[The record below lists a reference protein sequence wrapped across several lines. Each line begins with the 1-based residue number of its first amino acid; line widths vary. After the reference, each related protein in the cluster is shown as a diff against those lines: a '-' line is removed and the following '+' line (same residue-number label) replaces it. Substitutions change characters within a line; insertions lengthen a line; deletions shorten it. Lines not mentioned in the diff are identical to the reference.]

1 MRPIS
6 CSRLQPAAVLAALL
20 LAGCGGDGGTI
31 TPEPPNRAPTF
42 TSAAAA
48 SAPENSAAAVYMAAA
63 SDLDG
68 DPLTF
73 SIAGGTD
80 QALFRITATGALSFV
95 SPPDFEAPA
104 DADRDNRYQVRI
116 GVSDGEASATL
127 DLVVTVINGGQ
138 DAFRVT
144 RVATGFAQPLFL
156 AALPDNSGRVFV
168 VERAGRIRL
177 LAPAGGAST
186 LFLDVTAD
194 TTTDGERGLLG
205 FALAPDYPASG
216 FFYVYLTNRLG
227 DIELRRYRAQGAAR
241 DVGDAA
247 SGDVILT
254 IHHREYSKHHGGWI
268 GFGPDN
274 LLYVAV
280 GDGGGAGDPRD
291 NAQNRNV
298 LLGKILRLDA
308 SGDAFPGDPARDYA
322 IPAGN
327 PFAGGGGAPEVWA
340 LGLRNPFRASF
351 DPATGNLLIGDVG
364 QGAIEEIDL
373 LRPSDG
379 GANLGWPFLEGTRPF
394 RGTAP
399 AGLVPPVT
407 EYEHGSGER
416 QGRSVTGGVVY
427 RGPVEALRGQYVFG
441 DFISGN
447 LWSLPL
453 AELVSGQTVP
463 SSRFTLRNAAFAPNA
478 GTIGN
483 IASFGTDQAG
493 NLYIV
498 DIDGEIFRIE
508 PA

>member
-1 MRPIS
+1 MRPVLGS
-6 CSRLQPAAVLAALL
+6 LGTFAGLAALL
-20 LAGCGGDGGTI
+20 LAGCGGGGT
-31 TPEPPNRAPTF
+31 TAPEPPNRAPSF
-42 TSAAAA
+42 TSAAAV
-48 SAPENSAAAVYMAAA
+48 SVPENSAGTVYTATATDA
-63 SDLDG
+63 DS

-80 QALFRITATGALSFV
+80 QALFRITAAGALSFAV
-95 SPPDFEAPA
+95 APDFEVPV
-104 DADRDNRYQVRI
+104 DANRDNRYEVRI
-116 GVSDGEASATL
+116 GVSDGEASAAL
-127 DLVVTVINGGQ
+127 DVVVTVTNAGQ

-144 RVATGFAQPLFL
+144 RVATGLAQPLFL
-156 AALPDNSGRVFV
+156 TGLPDGSGRVLV
-168 VERAGRIRL
+168 VERAGRLRL
-177 LAPAGGAST
+177 LNPATGAST
-186 LFLDVTAD
+186 LFLDVSGD

-205 FALAPDYPASG
+205 LALAPDHATSG
-216 FFYVYLTNRLG
+216 TFYLYLTNRLG
-227 DIELRRYRAQGAAR
+227 DIEVRRYRTAGG
-241 DVGDAA
+241 VGNPA
-247 SGDVILT
+247 SADVILT
-254 IHHREYSKHHGGWI
+254 IPHREFSNHNGGWI

-298 LLGKILRLDA
+298 LLGKILRIDTA
-308 SGDAFPGDPARDYA
+308 SDSFPGDPARDYA
-322 IPAGN
+322 IPAAN
-327 PFAGGGGAPEVWA
+327 PFANGGGAPEIWA

-351 DPATGNLLIGDVG
+351 DGPNLLIGDVG

-373 LRPSDG
+373 LRPADG

-416 QGRSVTGGVVY
+416 QGRSVTGGIVY

-441 DFISGN
+441 DFITGN

-453 AELVSGQTVP
+453 AELVFGQTVP

-498 DIDGEIFRIE
+498 DIDGEVFRIE